1 MFISTEYSYQIMKK
15 SRYICAATK
24 DGLINMIDPVNFSVV
39 RSWKA
44 HSALISDM
52 DAQHDFI
59 VTCGFS
65 LRQSQSYMPDSF
77 LNVFDIKRMTPMAPI
92 PFPAGGAFVRMHPRM
107 STTSIVVS
115 QTGQLHVIDLM
126 NPHTTN
132 VRQIN
137 VVNSLV
143 TMFEIAPSG
152 EAVALADSAS
162 QIHLWGSP
170 SKVRF
175 VDFPQATEFASSEST
190 GPAIDWTT
198 ETPLNLIGVPYYR
211 DPLLSAWPDM
221 VSNVGAL
228 PPDLD
233 MQFLA
238 TLKPAE
244 FGLYGPNTRGVRRN
258 QVEDTGI
265 LDKTTVAGIQAPK
278 FLSEKARESSK
289 TPAPAPAKEEDAA
302 SDTASKTSGE
312 RKSDCPPMYRSVEI
326 KYSKFGVDDFDFG
339 YYNRTAY
346 SGLEIHIANS
356 YANALL
362 QVLHFTPLIRNLALQ
377 HTATACVVET
387 CLLCELGFLFD
398 MLEKAEGS
406 ICQATNLLKAFSHQ
420 PQAAALCL
428 LEEDLNGGPLAT
440 MLQRLTR
447 FLLDKIADDFR
458 ITSPGANLMLQA
470 VQTAATEYIRCM
482 NCRSE
487 YTRPSPTNV
496 NELVYPI
503 AKAPLRNQK
512 APKVT
517 FSQVLKMSVEREF
530 PSKGWCPQCQR
541 YQPNA
546 SRKTISSVPQVL
558 MLNTAIK
565 SSEHRRLWATPGFLP
580 EEIGVIVDHGQF
592 FCYEGEDLK
601 LHLQRGIHNITVY
614 SLIGMTVEVEAGPA
628 QKSHMVGIVNVA
640 HCQPEAPE
648 ASQWHLFNDFLVRPV
663 TTEEALSFNANW
675 KFPSVL
681 TFQVKEA
688 NNMMDST
695 WKDNIDTSLLFTD
708 SSHLHDSKTYRTLN
722 GTTEP
727 PGPGS
732 IIALD
737 TEFVAVRQPE
747 IEMNSEGERETI
759 RPKVYALARTSV
771 IRGEG
776 EDEGEPFVDDYIL
789 IREPIVDYLTAY
801 SGITE
806 IDLNP
811 RLSKHNLVPLKVA
824 YKKLW
829 MLVNLGCKFL
839 GHGLKQDFRVINIHI
854 PKTQVIDT
862 IELYFLHT
870 RLRKLSLAFLAWIV
884 LRENIQ
890 SETHDS
896 IEDSRTALRLYRK
909 YQEIWCPLPP
919 KVELTFSSSG
929 YMDRRAEHRRP
940 IVPAVPSKGFPPG
953 WTPHAHL
960 SSGVRPIERQPAP
973 SVHSWLMDRVH
984 GDAPGF
990 PGNPNRV
997 FPFPP
1002 GSATDSTWSSGI
1014 SDLPASQLGV
1024 PDNRNPWSD
1033 LFHSAVQSRAAHRR
1047 DMVPAV
1053 WSDLVRQVRMVRAA
1067 RALEDVRRSTV
1078 FYNVFTKHIPRIRAT
1093 RLLGRS
1099 RQAWPWLIHQT
1110 RMGRAADIGDQ
1121 VLRQPL
1127 AEIWDYR
1134 PPSTRLPK
1142 CIDDAFA
1149 TWDARESLDM
1159 AMPYEEV
1166 WKAKE
1171 HLDAAFD
1178 GWSAVGDVTVS
1189 LDFEAAFAGM
1199 DFGSLPDGSV
1209 QEQQQEMDDTDTLS
1223 SDDALDADSSVLSI
1237 PDPRS
1242 LTSLSERIAHWKKYG
1257 TAVERRVAAW
1267 QEAKGDALWRA
1278 PVLAPL
1284 PTDIPSPDEV
1294 SEADSS
1300 DLYEDDEDTPVF
1312 NDPLLEKVRLWQ
1324 LSKGDALWRAPV
1336 LAPLPADIPSP
1347 PASDDASPE
1356 EADSEPSGDEE
1367 ASEEDSFASAHSALL
1382 DRSSDSTDA
1391 PSPAAAACTLDTLLI
1406 PGSYPVGDS
1415 DNANAPSQSSGWCLP
1430 SWSSVGKA
1438 CLGATALVFGLA
1450 SGWLLSGS
1458 R

>member
-1 MFISTEYSYQIMKK
+1 MDGDWDQVARIPFPPPGVRAMATPVTTMTFDPQQELLWTGNDYGRVTSFYGTELQRYTSFKAFSTHGDVRQILVGEKGVIALGARDIHMALRRGPPLWHLQSDEFKDLRCMNFTSKGQAEILVAGFQDKMFVIDVNKGEITKEISTEYSYQIMKK

-24 DGLINMIDPVNFSVV
+24 DGLINMIDPLNYSVV

-77 LNVFDIKRMTPMAPI
+77 LNVFDIKRMTSMAPI

-115 QTGQLHVIDLM
+115 QTGQLHVVDLM
-126 NPHTTN
+126 NPHTSN

-143 TMFEIAPSG
+143 TMFEIAYSG

-170 SKVRF
+170 SKIRF
-175 VDFPQATEFASSEST
+175 VDFPQPTEFAGPEAPA
-190 GPAIDWTT
+190 PAIDWTT
-198 ETPLNLIGVPYYR
+198 ETPLNMVGMPYYR
-211 DPLLSAWPDM
+211 EPLLSAWPDM
-221 VSNVGAL
+221 VSDVGA
-228 PPDLD
+228 PPPTLD
-233 MQFLA
+233 PQFLS
-238 TLKPAE
+238 TLKATE
-244 FGLYGPNTRGVRRN
+244 FGLYGPNTRGLRRN
-258 QVEDTGI
+258 QVEDTRKT
-265 LDKTTVAGIQAPK
+265 DKTTVTGIQAPK

-289 TPAPAPAKEEDAA
+289 TPGQAAGAEDEVDDAA
-302 SDTASKTSGE
+302 AKMGGDRKTE
-312 RKSDCPPMYRSVEI
+312 CPPMYRNVEI

-362 QVLHFTPLIRNLALQ
+362 Q
-377 HTATACVVET
+377 
-387 CLLCELGFLFD
+387 
-398 MLEKAEGS
+398 
-406 ICQATNLLKAFSHQ
+406 ATNLLKALSHQ

-428 LEEDLNGGPLAT
+428 LEEDLNGGPLPA

-447 FLLDKIADDFR
+447 FLLDKIVEDFR
-458 ITSPGANLMLQA
+458 ITSPGVNLMLQA

-496 NELVYPI
+496 NELIYPN
-503 AKAPLRNQK
+503 AKAPMRNQK

-558 MLNTAIK
+558 MLNTAVK
-565 SSEHRRLWATPGFLP
+565 TPEHRRLWANPGFLP

-614 SLIGMTVEVEAGPA
+614 SLIGMTMEVEAGPG
-628 QKSHMVGIVNVA
+628 QKPHMVGMINVG

-648 ASQWHLFNDFLVRPV
+648 ASQWHLFNDFLVRSV
-663 TTEEALSFNANW
+663 SKEEALSFNANW
-675 KFPSVL
+675 KIPSVL

-688 NNMMDST
+688 NNMMDTT
-695 WKDNIDTSLLFTD
+695 WKQKIDTSLLFTD
-708 SSHLHDSKTYRTLN
+708 SSHLHDSKTYRTLD
-722 GTTEP
+722 GATEP

-776 EDEGEPFVDDYIL
+776 EAEGEPFVDDYIL
-789 IREPIVDYLTAY
+789 IREPIVDYLTAF

-806 IDLNP
+806 VDLNP

-854 PKTQVIDT
+854 PKAQVIDT
-862 IELYFLHT
+862 IELYYLHT

-890 SETHDS
+890 NETHDS

-909 YQEIWCPLPP
+909 YQEYVSAGVWEQKINEIYNVGRDVGFRAPKAGDQEVQRTETPPLPIEGGP
-919 KVELTFSSSG
+919 GPTTPV
-929 YMDRRAEHRRP
+929 RRP
-940 IVPAVPSKGFPPG
+940 PGAVKNIIIRI
-953 WTPHAHL
+953 T
-960 SSGVRPIERQPAP
+960 SS
-973 SVHSWLMDRVH
+973 
-984 GDAPGF
+984 
-990 PGNPNRV
+990 
-997 FPFPP
+997 
-1002 GSATDSTWSSGI
+1002 
-1014 SDLPASQLGV
+1014 
-1024 PDNRNPWSD
+1024 
-1033 LFHSAVQSRAAHRR
+1033 
-1047 DMVPAV
+1047 
-1053 WSDLVRQVRMVRAA
+1053 
-1067 RALEDVRRSTV
+1067 
-1078 FYNVFTKHIPRIRAT
+1078 
-1093 RLLGRS
+1093 
-1099 RQAWPWLIHQT
+1099 AW
-1110 RMGRAADIGDQ
+1110 
-1121 VLRQPL
+1121 V
-1127 AEIWDYR
+1127 
-1134 PPSTRLPK
+1134 
-1142 CIDDAFA
+1142 
-1149 TWDARESLDM
+1149 RESFDM
-1159 AMPYEEV
+1159 GAQGKCSE
-1166 WKAKE
+1166 
-1171 HLDAAFD
+1171 
-1178 GWSAVGDVTVS
+1178 
-1189 LDFEAAFAGM
+1189 
-1199 DFGSLPDGSV
+1199 
-1209 QEQQQEMDDTDTLS
+1209 S
-1223 SDDALDADSSVLSI
+1223 S
-1237 PDPRS
+1237 RS
-1242 LTSLSERIAHWKKYG
+1242 
-1257 TAVERRVAAW
+1257 
-1267 QEAKGDALWRA
+1267 
-1278 PVLAPL
+1278 
-1284 PTDIPSPDEV
+1284 
-1294 SEADSS
+1294 
-1300 DLYEDDEDTPVF
+1300 EDTQRV
-1312 NDPLLEKVRLWQ
+1312 
-1324 LSKGDALWRAPV
+1324 
-1336 LAPLPADIPSP
+1336 
-1347 PASDDASPE
+1347 
-1356 EADSEPSGDEE
+1356 
-1367 ASEEDSFASAHSALL
+1367 
-1382 DRSSDSTDA
+1382 
-1391 PSPAAAACTLDTLLI
+1391 
-1406 PGSYPVGDS
+1406 
-1415 DNANAPSQSSGWCLP
+1415 
-1430 SWSSVGKA
+1430 
-1438 CLGATALVFGLA
+1438 
-1450 SGWLLSGS
+1450 
-1458 R
+1458 

>member
-1 MFISTEYSYQIMKK
+1 MDGDWDQVARIPFPPPGVRAMATPVTTMTFDPQQELLWTGNDYGRVTSFYGTELQRYTSFKAFSTHGDLTSDRSDEFKDLRCMNFTSKGQAEILVAGFQDKMFVIDVNKGEITKEISTEYSYQIMKK

-24 DGLINMIDPVNFSVV
+24 DGLINMIDPVNYSVV

-77 LNVFDIKRMTPMAPI
+77 LNVFDIKRMTSMAPI

-115 QTGQLHVIDLM
+115 QTGQLHVVDLM
-126 NPHTTN
+126 NPHTSN

-143 TMFEIAPSG
+143 TMFEIACSG

-170 SKVRF
+170 SKIRF
-175 VDFPQATEFASSEST
+175 VDFPQPTEFAGPEAPA
-190 GPAIDWTT
+190 PAIDWTT
-198 ETPLNLIGVPYYR
+198 ETPLNMVGMPYYR
-211 DPLLSAWPDM
+211 EPLLSAWPDM
-221 VSNVGAL
+221 VSDVGA
-228 PPDLD
+228 PPPTLD
-233 MQFLA
+233 PQFLS
-238 TLKPAE
+238 TLKATE
-244 FGLYGPNTRGVRRN
+244 FGLYGPNTRGLRRN
-258 QVEDTGI
+258 QVEDTRKT
-265 LDKTTVAGIQAPK
+265 DKTTVTGIQAPK

-289 TPAPAPAKEEDAA
+289 TPGQAAGAEDEVDDAA
-302 SDTASKTSGE
+302 AKMAGDRKTE
-312 RKSDCPPMYRSVEI
+312 CPPMYRNVEI

-362 QVLHFTPLIRNLALQ
+362 QVMHFTPLIRNLALQ
-377 HTATACVVET
+377 HTATACIVET

-406 ICQATNLLKAFSHQ
+406 ICQATNLLKALSHQ

-428 LEEDLNGGPLAT
+428 LEEDLNGGPLPS

-447 FLLDKIADDFR
+447 FLLDKIVEDFR
-458 ITSPGANLMLQA
+458 ITSPGVNFMLQA

-496 NELVYPI
+496 NELIYPN
-503 AKAPLRNQK
+503 AKAPMRNQK

-558 MLNTAIK
+558 MLNTAVK
-565 SSEHRRLWATPGFLP
+565 SPEHRRLWANPGFLP

-614 SLIGMTVEVEAGPA
+614 SLIGMTMEVEAGPG
-628 QKSHMVGIVNVA
+628 QKPHMVGMINVG

-648 ASQWHLFNDFLVRPV
+648 ASQWHLFNDFLVRSV
-663 TTEEALSFNANW
+663 SKEEALSFNANW
-675 KFPSVL
+675 KIPSVL

-688 NNMMDST
+688 NNMMDTT
-695 WKDNIDTSLLFTD
+695 WKQKIDTSLLFTD
-708 SSHLHDSKTYRTLN
+708 SSHLHDSKTYRTLD
-722 GTTEP
+722 GATEP

-776 EDEGEPFVDDYIL
+776 EAEGEPFVDDYIL
-789 IREPIVDYLTAY
+789 IREPIVDYLTAF

-806 IDLNP
+806 VDLNP

-854 PKTQVIDT
+854 PKAQVIDT
-862 IELYFLHT
+862 IELYYLHT

-890 SETHDS
+890 NETHDS

-909 YQEIWCPLPP
+909 YQDE
-919 KVELTFSSSG
+919 SSED
-929 YMDRRAEHRRP
+929 M
-940 IVPAVPSKGFPPG
+940 
-953 WTPHAHL
+953 
-960 SSGVRPIERQPAP
+960 Q
-973 SVHSWLMDRVH
+973 RV
-984 GDAPGF
+984 
-990 PGNPNRV
+990 
-997 FPFPP
+997 
-1002 GSATDSTWSSGI
+1002 
-1014 SDLPASQLGV
+1014 
-1024 PDNRNPWSD
+1024 
-1033 LFHSAVQSRAAHRR
+1033 
-1047 DMVPAV
+1047 
-1053 WSDLVRQVRMVRAA
+1053 
-1067 RALEDVRRSTV
+1067 
-1078 FYNVFTKHIPRIRAT
+1078 
-1093 RLLGRS
+1093 
-1099 RQAWPWLIHQT
+1099 
-1110 RMGRAADIGDQ
+1110 
-1121 VLRQPL
+1121 
-1127 AEIWDYR
+1127 
-1134 PPSTRLPK
+1134 
-1142 CIDDAFA
+1142 
-1149 TWDARESLDM
+1149 
-1159 AMPYEEV
+1159 
-1166 WKAKE
+1166 
-1171 HLDAAFD
+1171 
-1178 GWSAVGDVTVS
+1178 
-1189 LDFEAAFAGM
+1189 
-1199 DFGSLPDGSV
+1199 
-1209 QEQQQEMDDTDTLS
+1209 
-1223 SDDALDADSSVLSI
+1223 
-1237 PDPRS
+1237 
-1242 LTSLSERIAHWKKYG
+1242 
-1257 TAVERRVAAW
+1257 
-1267 QEAKGDALWRA
+1267 
-1278 PVLAPL
+1278 
-1284 PTDIPSPDEV
+1284 
-1294 SEADSS
+1294 
-1300 DLYEDDEDTPVF
+1300 
-1312 NDPLLEKVRLWQ
+1312 
-1324 LSKGDALWRAPV
+1324 
-1336 LAPLPADIPSP
+1336 
-1347 PASDDASPE
+1347 
-1356 EADSEPSGDEE
+1356 
-1367 ASEEDSFASAHSALL
+1367 
-1382 DRSSDSTDA
+1382 
-1391 PSPAAAACTLDTLLI
+1391 
-1406 PGSYPVGDS
+1406 
-1415 DNANAPSQSSGWCLP
+1415 
-1430 SWSSVGKA
+1430 
-1438 CLGATALVFGLA
+1438 
-1450 SGWLLSGS
+1450 
-1458 R
+1458 